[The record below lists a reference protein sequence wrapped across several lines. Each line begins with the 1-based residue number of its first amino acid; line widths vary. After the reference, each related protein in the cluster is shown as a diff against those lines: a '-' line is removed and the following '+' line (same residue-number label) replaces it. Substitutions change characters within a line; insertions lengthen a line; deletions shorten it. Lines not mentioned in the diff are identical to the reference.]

1 MGIVQNLR
9 NKMIFPFKWTLRL
22 QSEPRY
28 NLVFAGIILAI
39 IALYAASLR
48 FIQAPFMDE
57 PIMVSRAWG
66 WLQTGL
72 NFGPLDAGV
81 MDKKFDGYWT
91 FHPLIPTWLHAFFIF
106 LFGLDL
112 AGVRL
117 ASLFCGIVLSI
128 VVFWLSYQLT
138 RSYRTAFIAVLLLVS
153 SSSFAL
159 SARIV
164 RYDIIVA
171 MFGFAAISVFWAG
184 AKRGSFSLSFLSGV
198 LLGLAFETHM
208 SGAVYGPVVAAL
220 IFARWGLRFYKERSF
235 WGVAAGGFAILMS
248 YLWIHVVRYPET
260 YFSMGRSFAG
270 THYPPL
276 IGGNVSTLVT
286 AFLEMGTFIVV
297 MTQLGA
303 VVIVIAVIT
312 LWRKRE
318 FAISLLMVLVG
329 LISLTLLIKA
339 KNFYYFI
346 LIAPFLYMVMA
357 EWLEVYVF
365 QPGLLRSFSKFSTA
379 LGVALLVVNIALGLI
394 TISKVFSPTSVN
406 DVRMIARHIEK
417 HLPAEGSL
425 IGMQFYWF
433 DLYRYKYI
441 SWQQILAYRRYEPKS
456 TFDDAMM
463 ALRPDVFVIDNH
475 LRDYIFEDTEDAPNF
490 GFERYRW
497 ERKLMKSDIEAF
509 LDRRGKLADK
519 IPINGLGPVEIYT
532 IDWADKGSVASSP

>member
-1 MGIVQNLR
+1 MTL
-9 NKMIFPFKWTLRL
+9 PFKWLRPQFGFWFNLVLAALIIIIIGTHAISLSLL
-22 QSEPRY
+22 QS
-28 NLVFAGIILAI
+28 
-39 IALYAASLR
+39 
-48 FIQAPFMDE
+48 PFMDE
-57 PIMVSRAWG
+57 PILVSRAWS

-72 NFGPLDAGV
+72 NFGALDAGV
-81 MDKKFDGYWT
+81 IEKHFDGYWT

-112 AGVRL
+112 TGVRL
-117 ASLFCGIVLSI
+117 ASLSCAIVLSI
-128 VVFWLSYQLT
+128 AVFWLSYQLT
-138 RSYRTAFIAVLLLVS
+138 RSYRTALITVLLLVS
-153 SSSFAL
+153 SNSFAL

-184 AKRGSFSLSFLSGV
+184 AKRGSFGLSLLSGV

-208 SGAVYGPVVAAL
+208 SGAVYLPVVAAL
-220 IFARWGLRFYKERSF
+220 IFSRWGMQFYRERSF
-235 WGVAAGGFAILMS
+235 WGLAVGGFAILMS

-260 YFSMGRSFAG
+260 YIGMGRGFAG

-276 IGGNVSTLVT
+276 IAGSVSAFVT
-286 AFLEMGTFIVV
+286 AFLEMGTFILV
-297 MTQLGA
+297 MTQLSA
-303 VVIVIAVIT
+303 VVTVIAVIT

-329 LISLTLLIKA
+329 LISFTLLIKA

-346 LIAPFLYMVMA
+346 LIAPFFYMLMA

-365 QPGLLRSFSKFSTA
+365 QPRLLRPFLKFTTA
-379 LGVALLVVNIALGLI
+379 LGLALIVVNIALGLI
-394 TISKVFSPTSVN
+394 TTFKVFAQTSTD
-406 DVRMIARHIEK
+406 DVRVIARHIEK
-417 HLPAEGSL
+417 HLPTEGSL

-441 SWQQILAYRRYEPKS
+441 SWQQIVAYRIYEPKS

-463 ALRPDVFVIDNH
+463 ALRPDVFVIDDH
-475 LRDYIFEDTEDAPNF
+475 LRDYIFEDTEDQPKF
-490 GFERYRW
+490 GFDRYRW

-509 LDRRGKLADK
+509 LARRGKLAEK
-519 IPINGLGPVEIYT
+519 IQINGLGPVEIYT
-532 IDWADKGSVASSP
+532 IDWADKAFVASSP